1 MKIMHSGHYIVRC
14 NGSLRELTE
23 ELPEYRN
30 ALDRELLAKHPLL
43 QNESILS
50 NDQNTSNERTVH
62 FYGKK
67 VHNYSL
73 LR

>member
-1 MKIMHSGHYIVRC
+1 MHSGHYIVRC

-50 NDQNTSNERTVH
+50 NDQKYIKRKDGSFLWKRNI
-62 FYGKK
+62 
-67 VHNYSL
+67 
-73 LR
+73 

>member
-1 MKIMHSGHYIVRC
+1 MHSGHYIVRC

-50 NDQNTSNERTVH
+50 NDQKRIKRKDGS
-62 FYGKK
+62 FLWKK
-67 VHNYSL
+67 ST
-73 LR
+73 

>member
-1 MKIMHSGHYIVRC
+1 MHSGHYIVRC

-50 NDQNTSNERTVH
+50 NDQKYIKRKD
-62 FYGKK
+62 G
-67 VHNYSL
+67 SL
-73 LR
+73 WKRST

>member
-1 MKIMHSGHYIVRC
+1 MHSGHYIVRC

-30 ALDRELLAKHPLL
+30 ALDRELLANHPLL

-50 NDQNTSNERTVH
+50 NDQKHIKRKDGSFLWKRST
-62 FYGKK
+62 
-67 VHNYSL
+67 
-73 LR
+73 

>member
-1 MKIMHSGHYIVRC
+1 MHSGHYIVRC

-50 NDQNTSNERTVH
+50 NDQKYIKRKDGSLWKRNT
-62 FYGKK
+62 
-67 VHNYSL
+67 
-73 LR
+73 